1 MLQFDVMHSRYK
13 ENVAHRLRRY
23 IPLSVASGPV
33 PDVEMPIP
41 DIVHIASTTNNPI
54 RLRLISAFHPPASC
68 GMESGAVL

>member
-33 PDVEMPIP
+33 PDVERSIP
-41 DIVHIASTTNNPI
+41 DIVYIASTTNKPI
-54 RLRLISAFHPPASC
+54 HLRRISDGYPPGSIWDA
-68 GMESGAVL
+68 ELYSG